1 MGSGKGYIGRGGGLE
16 KEVLGQTNGSLT
28 QDCNV
33 AWDSYDAFNKDV
45 WESGYYPTCENCCKN
60 YEGVL

>member
-33 AWDSYDAFNKDV
+33 AWDSYDAFNKK
-45 WESGYYPTCENCCKN
+45 SGYNPTCENSYTNC
-60 YEGVL
+60 ERVL